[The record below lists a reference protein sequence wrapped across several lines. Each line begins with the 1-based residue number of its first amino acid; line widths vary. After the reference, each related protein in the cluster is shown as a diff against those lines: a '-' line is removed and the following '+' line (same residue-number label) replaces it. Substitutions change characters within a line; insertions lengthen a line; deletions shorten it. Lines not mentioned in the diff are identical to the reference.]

1 MIFYIYVII
10 GILEFWLLGDNWEN
24 FLVFFGCIIVI
35 VLYDL
40 LYYMVFWVLGKM
52 VVLIRVYVV
61 VFFVMIYVYVGY
73 RGKENN
79 LLYLLFNV
87 GKFMYSI

>member
-1 MIFYIYVII
+1 M
-10 GILEFWLLGDNWEN
+10 EFWLLGDNWEN
-24 FLVFFGCIIVI
+24 FLVFFSCIIVI

-40 LYYMVFWVLGKM
+40 LYYIVFWVLGKM

>member
-1 MIFYIYVII
+1 
-10 GILEFWLLGDNWEN
+10 
-24 FLVFFGCIIVI
+24 
-35 VLYDL
+35 
-40 LYYMVFWVLGKM
+40 MVFWVLGKM